1 MSDHRHFHILDAIAS
16 HLSFPLDATDE
27 VNRAFQCW
35 QAYHSIE
42 AKHAVHLWTYCYVY
56 RYFTLKFMQVSRAN
70 TADFDLAVG
79 QAYGKIQ
86 DGLKKGGQIERYAS
100 WVSVICR
107 NTYINYL
114 RSRTK
119 KQTSSVE
126 GSKIVGPVILP
137 SEPCYDEAVLLQVL
151 RGAIGRL
158 PPSLREVA
166 RLRFVENRG
175 YEDISGRTGQ
185 ALPKVRT
192 YAHRATKKLVQDPE
206 LLEVIRFN

>member
-1 MSDHRHFHILDAIAS
+1 MSDPARFHILDAIAS
-16 HLSFPLDATDE
+16 HLSFPLDATEE
-27 VNRAFQCW
+27 VNSAFRCW
-35 QAYHSIE
+35 QAQQSLE
-42 AKHAVHLWTYCYVY
+42 DKRAVHLWTYCFVY
-56 RYFTLKFMQVSRAN
+56 RYFMLKFMQVSRAN
-70 TADFDLAVG
+70 IADFDLAVG

-86 DGLKKGGQIERYAS
+86 AGLNKGTKIEHYAS

-119 KQTSSVE
+119 KQTASVE
-126 GSKIVGPVILP
+126 ASKIVGPVILP
-137 SEPCYDEAVLLQVL
+137 SEPGYDEAVLLQVL

-206 LLEVIRFN
+206 LLELFSFK